1 MRGPLIPILALMAL
15 APAVGARPSAA
26 AVVAL
31 TSSLNPSAYG
41 MPLTF
46 KVTATGTPGYPVPT
60 GSVAIIDASSTHSP
74 LATVQL
80 DASGGAQL
88 SLPIQLGTAASA
100 PGSYIPYVLSAGV
113 HAISAI
119 YTGDTVYPSTYASPI
134 LQQIQRA
141 STTTAVATSQTPQGA
156 TAILAVVSPIG
167 TSLPCPS
174 VTGNN
179 LTDGS
184 PSGTVEIFNGGLS
197 LGSIPVVQ
205 SIATGCS
212 SIVTTYVPQVSG
224 SLTATYSGDSNFGAS
239 ASTTSQGSAGGL
251 LPTNLN
257 LDATPNNPTITQ
269 PITFTATIDTIDS
282 NIPPNGVVQFFLD
295 GANLLGTVSVVNS
308 TASVTA
314 TLTGG
319 SHILTAN
326 YSGDT
331 NYQLSNATIGESVSK
346 LTDSLAVT
354 ASTPLA
360 AYGQAVTFSAQ
371 VKTQTVTGIASPTGT
386 VQFFGGC
393 LCGIYGGF
401 VIQSTIGAAPLSGG
415 VATFTA
421 ASLPPGTLQVVA
433 TYGGD
438 SNWVTVTSPP
448 VALSI
453 SKASTSTT
461 WTSIATDPQS
471 GNLVVTATVQVPAF
485 GAPTGTVQVLDAA
498 TNAVLAT
505 APLSAAGSAT
515 AIFSAK
521 TSAILAAY
529 SGDANFAASTSAPA
543 TLLTVADA
551 AGYGTSSVAPDE
563 IASIFGSGLAAP
575 VQITDSSG
583 ATLTP
588 SLLLAS
594 PSQINMIIP
603 TATALGVA
611 TVTVKSPSGPTYS
624 KSISITRVA
633 PGLFAAN
640 GGGTGP
646 AAAQI
651 IRVHAA
657 DQSQTVESVVALD
670 ASGKQWVSTPIVF
683 GSDSLYLVLYG
694 TGIRNRSAN
703 ANVTCSIGGKVL
715 PVLYLAAQGGF
726 AGLDQVNVAL
736 PSTLQGAGTV
746 SVVVTAD
753 GQSSNAV
760 TLLFQ

>member
-1 MRGPLIPILALMAL
+1 MRGPLISILALMAL
-15 APAVGARPSAA
+15 ASPVGARPSATA
-26 AVVAL
+26 AVAL
-31 TSSLNPSAYG
+31 TSTLNPSVYG
-41 MPLTF
+41 MPFTV
-46 KVTATGTPGYPVPT
+46 KVTATGAPGYPVPT
-60 GSVAIIDASSTHSP
+60 GSVALIDGSSTHSP
-74 LATVQL
+74 LATVEL
-80 DASGGAQL
+80 DATGSAQL
-88 SLPIQLGTAASA
+88 SFPMQLGTAASA

-134 LQQIQRA
+134 LQQVQRA
-141 STTTAVATSQTPQGA
+141 ATTTAVATSQTPQGA
-156 TAILAVVSPIG
+156 TTIFAVVSPIG
-167 TSLPCPS
+167 TSLPCPT

-184 PSGTVEIFNGGLS
+184 PSGTVEIFNGGQS
-197 LGSIPVVQ
+197 MGSIAVVQ

-212 SIVTTYVPQVSG
+212 SIATTYVPQVTG

-239 ASTTSQGSAGGL
+239 ASTTSQGSSGL
-251 LPTNLN
+251 FPTNVN

-295 GANLLGTVSVVNS
+295 GATLLGTVSVVNS

-319 SHILTAN
+319 SHTLTAN

-331 NYQLSNATIGESVSK
+331 NYQLSSATIGESVSK
-346 LTDSLAVT
+346 LSDSLVVT
-354 ASTPLA
+354 ASAPLA
-360 AYGQAVTFSAQ
+360 AYGQAVTFTAQ
-371 VKTQTVTGIASPTGT
+371 VKTQTVTGVASPTGT

-415 VATFTA
+415 VATFTV
-421 ASLPPGTLQVVA
+421 ASLPPGALQVVA

-453 SKASTSTT
+453 SKASTTT
-461 WTSIATDPQS
+461 AWTSLGTDPQS
-471 GNLVVTATVQVPAF
+471 GNLVATATVQAPAF
-485 GAPTGTVQVLDAA
+485 GTPTGTVQVLDAA

-505 APLSAAGSAT
+505 VPLSAAGSAT

-521 TSAILAAY
+521 TAAILAAY

-611 TVTVKSPSGPTYS
+611 TVTVKPPSGPTFS
-624 KSISITRVA
+624 KSITITRVA

-657 DQSQTVESVVALD
+657 DQSQTVESVVAQD
-670 ASGKQWVSTPIVF
+670 ATGKQWVATPIVF

-703 ANVTCSIGGKVL
+703 ANVMCSIGSKVL
-715 PVLYLAAQGGF
+715 PVLFSGAQGGF

-736 PSTLQGAGTV
+736 PNTLQGAGTV
-746 SVVVTAD
+746 SVVVSAD

-760 TLLFQ
+760 TLVFQ